1 LGCPAQ
7 SWRWLY
13 GNQGSA
19 KEEARSYRGGP
30 AEAFGSDEGSL
41 GRSQKSRWEK
51 VRL

>member
-7 SWRWLY
+7 SWRWR
-13 GNQGSA
+13 NQGSA
-19 KEEARSYRGGP
+19 KKEARSYRGWS

-41 GRSQKSRWEK
+41 GRSQKSGWKK

>member
-7 SWRWLY
+7 SGRWRG

-19 KEEARSYRGGP
+19 KKEARPYRGWP
-30 AEAFGSDEGSL
+30 AEALGSDEGSL
-41 GRSQKSRWEK
+41 GRSQKSGWKK